1 MAFDIEQVN
10 ASIQQFNE
18 KYKFSQKAKDYIDVF
33 TTQQDYNY
41 MYVSTLEWMVG
52 EVCKRIDQVKD
63 FEVHQ
68 MVADFEQYVMSGL
81 RRYAEE
87 NELYPAS
94 EAATHPGRIPD
105 PLAGM
110 TEKAI
115 LGRLDQKLAGM
126 EWEKVDDLAK
136 EYMAGELPIREMKN
150 FSKSLILSDSESN
163 LKVARQIAGFS
174 AALTMANQS
183 RSFFWAIRHPVRF
196 FAERRYAAQFKK
208 MIEDNLALEEK
219 FEHYLDEFKA
229 VPEHVS
235 LMRKQIDAKLNN
247 PAKTADF
254 IINPEGRLNEAN
266 SKNIIGDNSAKHNN
280 QNKEIN
286 NPNNELNNNNN
297 ELNNNNNDL
306 NKSDSIINDE
316 EEVMPPLG
324 MNEYATGRFDEMW
337 ASNQDFSP
345 NLATGINKFVQ
356 WYAKENPNTNVYGR
370 LSEEI
375 FGQII
380 QGSISG
386 CQSPV
391 WDICEKYDNYRDNE
405 ATVEE
410 LNSATKTGIE
420 SMFVGIIGSFNGINI
435 PLKDKIVLTQM
446 TIDKF
451 LKKFSPTGYDRDT
464 LGRFGENY
472 MIRENSE
479 FVKNHL
485 ETSLQRM
492 KNGRPVTD
500 QEKQEIA
507 QALDGAREELG
518 LRVNIGDSIDLNE
531 STNENIIGKVDDNS
545 LEPNKQLNNGNII

>member
-208 MIEDNLALEEK
+208 MIEENLALEEK

-266 SKNIIGDNSAKHNN
+266 SKNIIGDNSAKRNN

-297 ELNNNNNDL
+297 ELNNNNNEL

-324 MNEYATGRFDEMW
+324 MNECATGRFDEMW
-337 ASNQDFSP
+337 AADQDFSP

-375 FGQII
+375 FGQMI
-380 QGSISG
+380 QGSING
-386 CQSPV
+386 CQSAV
-391 WDICEKYDNYRDNE
+391 WDICEKYDSYRDNE
-405 ATVEE
+405 VTVED
-410 LNSATKTGIE
+410 LNSATKEGIE

-500 QEKQEIA
+500 QEKREIA
-507 QALDGAREELG
+507 NAIDGAREELG
-518 LRVNIGDSIDLNE
+518 LRVNIGHSIDLDE

-545 LEPNKQLNNGNII
+545 LEQSRQLNNGNII